1 MKIFT
6 RSEILKENNKYFI
19 QVTIINN
26 ENSTT
31 ENNIIYGKTKEEII
45 NKYNKMKERSE
56 NKWV

>member
-6 RSEILKENNKYFI
+6 RSEILKEILKENNKYFI

-31 ENNIIYGKTKEEII
+31 ENNIIYGKLKKKLLINMKNEE
-45 NKYNKMKERSE
+45 M
-56 NKWV
+56 

>member
-26 ENSTT
+26 ENGTT
-31 ENNIIYGKTKEEII
+31 ENNIWK
-45 NKYNKMKERSE
+45 N
-56 NKWV
+56 